1 MKQSR
6 AQFFVKYCIQWPFVE
21 NMTARIKMWH
31 FLESILSPS
40 VGKKGDAGAA
50 ALNGEKVLIRNV
62 QVTHIF
68 FTILHFCLGK
78 YAIRLTC
85 PVNDSE
91 NKEYGPLPDLIRAG
105 RIINNNATL
114 VHSI

>member
-6 AQFFVKYCIQWPFVE
+6 VQFFVKDCIQWPFVE
-21 NMTARIKMWH
+21 NMTARIKMCH

-68 FTILHFCLGK
+68 FTILHFCLGNPK
-78 YAIRLTC
+78 
-85 PVNDSE
+85 
-91 NKEYGPLPDLIRAG
+91 
-105 RIINNNATL
+105 
-114 VHSI
+114 

>member
-31 FLESILSPS
+31 FLESILSPL

-50 ALNGEKVLIRNV
+50 ALNGGKSANQKCSSYTHCFHHSALLSGQPKVNWASMPSGLLAQLTTLRIMNMDPCLI
-62 QVTHIF
+62 
-68 FTILHFCLGK
+68 
-78 YAIRLTC
+78 
-85 PVNDSE
+85 
-91 NKEYGPLPDLIRAG
+91 
-105 RIINNNATL
+105 
-114 VHSI
+114 

>member
-21 NMTARIKMWH
+21 NMTARIKMWN

-68 FTILHFCLGK
+68 FTILHFCLGNPK
-78 YAIRLTC
+78 
-85 PVNDSE
+85 
-91 NKEYGPLPDLIRAG
+91 
-105 RIINNNATL
+105 
-114 VHSI
+114 